1 MDGVAGAERMR
12 SALVRLGIPAS
23 IDAVIAGSAV
33 MQAVLGEAWEGS
45 DIDMWTTARA
55 FPGVKADLS
64 HAGYVLSRLV
74 LVDHNSAY
82 ARMSATI
89 SCIYEFAAA
98 AGPPVIQV
106 IIVKLDLALAA
117 VHAFDITACQVYYV
131 PAQHLLAAASPDA
144 LASLL
149 ARQLVF
155 SQSALATQAPME
167 WIRTLKRVCKY
178 VQRNFTIGE
187 AQWAR
192 MLHAVS
198 ERCTDAEALRR
209 WVQSG
214 NRHGHPAGVRFDFD
228 GVDLR
233 AAPLLVGAA

>member
-1 MDGVAGAERMR
+1 MR
-12 SALVRLGIPAS
+12 SVLDTLGIPSTINVA
-23 IDAVIAGSAV
+23 IAGSAV

-45 DIDMWTTARA
+45 DIDMWATAPA
-55 FPGVKADLS
+55 YPSVAADLES
-64 HAGYVLSRLV
+64 AGYALSRHV
-74 LVDHNSAY
+74 PIEDNSAY

-89 SCIYEFAAA
+89 RCIYEFAAA

-106 IIVKLDLALAA
+106 IIVKLDSALAA

-131 PAQHLLAAASPDA
+131 PAQHLLAAACPDA

-178 VQRNFTIGE
+178 VQRGFVIE
-187 AQWAR
+187 DAQWAR
-192 MLHAVS
+192 MVAAVS

-214 NRHGHPAGVRFDFD
+214 NRHGQPAGVRFDFD
-228 GVDLR
+228 GVDLK
-233 AAPLLVGAA
+233 AVFI

>member
-1 MDGVAGAERMR
+1 MR
-12 SALVRLGIPAS
+12 SALVRLRIPAS

-98 AGPPVIQV
+98 VQQQPPVIQV

-178 VQRNFTIGE
+178 VQRGFVIE
-187 AQWAR
+187 DAQWAR
-192 MLHAVS
+192 MVAAVS

-214 NRHGHPAGVRFDFD
+214 NRHGQPAGVRFDFD
-228 GVDLR
+228 GVDLK
-233 AAPLLVGAA
+233 AVFI